1 MNYDAGEAEVKQHY
15 LLAFS
20 LLFFVTGSSA
30 ANQVEQEFEN
40 IYGDQDFINIATGLT
55 QHISKAPAVASV
67 VTYSDIRKM
76 GATDLDDILETIPGL
91 HVARSSLGYNSIYSF
106 RGIYS
111 DFNPQVLM
119 LINGVPV
126 TNLFHGDRSQIWAGM
141 SVEAISRVEII
152 RGPGS
157 AIYGADA
164 FAGVINIVTKN
175 PGEIADLE
183 TGVRAGSFDTT
194 DYWLLHSGSFNDIAY
209 GFTVEGHST
218 NGPTETISTDSQTF
232 LDGLTGSSASLAPGS
247 TSLERENIDARLEFR
262 YRNTTLRTGAQIRG
276 SGGNGAGVA
285 QALDPNNRFSSKRFN
300 FDITYDEAKLTEY
313 FGIKAQIS
321 ALHTTAEVDKDLI
334 LFPPGSTGP
343 FLDEFGQPLFGI
355 FPNGVIGNP
364 EVFERHYRGNITGN
378 YRGFKDHDITIGT
391 GYYFGEIYK
400 TKEEK
405 NFGFNPH
412 TGLLI
417 DPAGPLVD
425 VSDTPFIFLD
435 ENERENTY
443 LFVQDVWHFANDW
456 ELTSGVRFD
465 HYSDFGDTVNPR
477 VALVWSARHNMT
489 IKALYGEAFRAPSFA
504 EMGEQANPSFLGN
517 NSLEPETLKS
527 YELAVNYRPAHNLV
541 MDFNVFSYKWSDIIQ
556 FIPDSSGTSRTAQNT
571 GEQTGF
577 GFEYETKWSVTDTL
591 NVVGNMAWQK
601 STDEDADEDAANSPE
616 KQMYF
621 RVNWDFLPNYS
632 ANIQANW
639 VMDRNRDYRDPRK
652 SIDDYVLVDLTLRRT
667 NLFGNFELALLAKNI
682 FDEDAREPTPNGEP
696 VPFIPNDLPL
706 PGRSLLG
713 EIRYKF

>member
-1 MNYDAGEAEVKQHY
+1 MNRS
-15 LLAFS
+15 LLAICILAIPLMS
-20 LLFFVTGSSA
+20 PNLFASSA
-30 ANQVEQEFEN
+30 DEADLAS
-40 IYGDQDFINIATGLT
+40 IYGDEEIVSIATGTL
-55 QHISKAPAVASV
+55 QPISKAPAVASII
-67 VTYSDIRKM
+67 SASQIKQM
-76 GATDLDDILETIPGL
+76 GATNVDAVLESIPGL
-91 HVARSSLGYNSIYSF
+91 HVSAHPIGYNPIYTF
-106 RGIYS
+106 RGIHS
-111 DFNPQVLM
+111 DFNAQVLM
-119 LINGVPV
+119 LVNGIPI
-126 TNLFHGDRSQIWAGM
+126 TNLFHGDRNLVWGGFP
-141 SVEAISRVEII
+141 VESISRIEII

-157 AIYGADA
+157 AVYGADA
-164 FAGVINIVTKN
+164 FSGVINIITKN
-175 PGEIADLE
+175 AAE
-183 TGVRAGSFDTT
+183 TGPLSIGARHGQFDTSDWWIT
-194 DYWLLHSGSFNDIAY
+194 TSFKSWPFAASMHLEAHN
-209 GFTVEGHST
+209 T
-218 NGPTETISTDSQTF
+218 NGQKEKITSDAQSF
-232 LDGLTGSSASLAPGS
+232 LDFITGTSASLTRGPVNLQQENYDLRFK
-247 TSLERENIDARLEFR
+247 LEYMDKLMVNLGYQKRKDMG
-262 YRNTTLRTGAQIRG
+262 TGLGI
-276 SGGNGAGVA
+276 A
-285 QALDPNNRFSSKRFN
+285 QALDPLGEVSGERFN
-300 FDITYDEAKLTEY
+300 YDLTYDNTD
-313 FGIKAQIS
+313 FTDNIGIKAQIS
-321 ALHTTAEVDKDLI
+321 YLNVGHTVDNNFI

-435 ENERENTY
+435 ENERENTF

-517 NSLEPETLKS
+517 SGLEPETLKS
-527 YELAVNYRPAHNLV
+527 YEIAVNYRPVHNLV

-556 FIPDSSGTSRTAQNT
+556 FIPDSSGTSRTAQNA

-577 GFEYETKWSVTDTL
+577 GFEYETKWSATDTVD
-591 NVVGNMAWQK
+591 VVGNMAWQK
-601 STDEDADEDAANSPE
+601 STDEDADKDAANSPE
-616 KQMYF
+616 KQMYL